1 VIRLRSSLAAGV
13 CLLAL
18 TVSAD
23 AWAQVNVAATTGASD
38 PGRIEK
44 RFEQPRKPQ
53 SVIEGQPAEVEQ
65 QLPPEQ
71 SDKIRFVLNGVSFE
85 GNSVFSTA
93 DLAALPADKLGKEVS
108 LTEIYKVADEI
119 TAKYRN
125 AGYILSKAIVPPQR
139 ISGGHVTIKVVEG
152 FVHEVLIEG
161 EANGRAA
168 LFHEWGERIKESKPL
183 DNKVLERYSL
193 LANDLPGVKAK
204 AVLRPS
210 KTTPGASDVVFVIEH
225 KYIDLSASFD
235 NRGTK
240 TSGPRE
246 YTLGAGINSILGL
259 YEKTSVS
266 WINTTDPRELRYLAI
281 QHDEILDS
289 EGTKLTLSGNRSRG
303 EPGETLRALEER
315 TRNLTLS
322 ATLSHP
328 FIRTR
333 GENFSLSTGFTS
345 RDSRSDQL
353 GQLSSND
360 HTRAFKVGGSY
371 DFSDSWD
378 GVNLIAVDLYRGI
391 EGLGATRNDY
401 ASKTRARGRSD
412 FTKMTL
418 DASRTQQL
426 PNNFAVV
433 ASMTGQWSATALLS
447 AEEFGYGGSQYGR
460 AYDSSEITGDSG
472 VAGKI
477 ELQYTN
483 QIEDIGLKYYQ
494 PFAFY
499 DAGLTHDRDPINTN
513 AVRTGTSAGIGV
525 RFSVTDYFSGSLELD
540 KPLTRPV
547 SANLPG
553 GKGKEPRVFFSISAR
568 Y

>member
-1 VIRLRSSLAAGV
+1 MSRSRLVLTAGV
-13 CLLAL
+13 CLAAL
-18 TVSAD
+18 TATAN
-23 AWAQVNVAATTGASD
+23 AWAQVNVAVVPGGAD

-44 RFEQPRKPQ
+44 RYEAPRKPQ
-53 SVIEGQPAEVEQ
+53 SVIEPQAPEIDEQ
-65 QLPPEQ
+65 MPPDQ
-71 SDKIRFVLNGVSFE
+71 SDKIRLTLNGVSIE
-85 GNSVFSTA
+85 GATVFSVPELSVFH
-93 DLAALPADKLGKEVS
+93 ADKLGKEVS

-139 ISGGHVTIKVVEG
+139 IAGGNVTLRVVEG
-152 FVHEVLIEG
+152 HVNEVLIEG

-246 YTLGAGINSILGL
+246 YTLGAGINSVLGL

-266 WINTTDPRELRYLAI
+266 WINTTEQSELRYLAI
-281 QHDEILDS
+281 QHDEVLNS

-303 EPGETLRALEER
+303 EPGESLRDLEQR
-315 TRNLTLS
+315 SRNVTLS
-322 ATLSHP
+322 AALSHP
-328 FIRTR
+328 LIRTR
-333 GENFSLSTGFTS
+333 AENFSLSTGFTS
-345 RDSRSDQL
+345 RDSRSEQL
-353 GQLSSND
+353 GQISSSD
-360 HTRAFKVGGSY
+360 HTRAFKLGGSY

-378 GVNLIAVDLYRGI
+378 GVNLLALDLYRGI
-391 EGLGATRNDY
+391 DGLGATRY
-401 ASKTRARGRSD
+401 EYGLKSRARGRAD
-412 FTKMTL
+412 FTKLTL

-426 PNNFAVV
+426 PNQFALIIG
-433 ASMTGQWSATALLS
+433 MTGQWSANALLS
-447 AEEFGYGGSQYGR
+447 SEEFGYGGSQYGR
-460 AYDSSEITGDSG
+460 AYDSSEITGDNG
-472 VAGKI
+472 IAGKL

-483 QIEDIGLKYYQ
+483 QVEDIGLKYYQ
-494 PFAFY
+494 PFIFY
-499 DAGLTHDRDPINTN
+499 DAGLTHDRDPVNTN
-513 AVRTGTSAGIGV
+513 AVRTGTSAGIGI
-525 RFSVTDYFSGSLELD
+525 RFGLTDYFSGSLEID

-553 GKGKEPRVFFSISAR
+553 GKGKEPRLFFSISAR